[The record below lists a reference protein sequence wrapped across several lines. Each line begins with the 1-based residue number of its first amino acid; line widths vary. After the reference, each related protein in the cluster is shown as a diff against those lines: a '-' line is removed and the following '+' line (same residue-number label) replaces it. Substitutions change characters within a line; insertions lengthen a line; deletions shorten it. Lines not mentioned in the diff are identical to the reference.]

1 MLNFSDY
8 LLTDEAPPKKIGS
21 TKEGKLIYSFLR
33 GPVPMDWLYAA
44 SALNGSALKVGI
56 LLWHIS
62 GLNKQDPTVIM
73 RKKHCIKLDLS
84 RHARYRALESLKKA
98 GLISIAQSPGQLPS
112 ITILK
117 SSL

>member
-8 LLTDEAPPKKIGS
+8 ILTSKAPPKKNGAM
-21 TKEGKLIYSFLR
+21 KEGKLTYSFLR

-44 SALNGSALKVGI
+44 SALNGSALKVGF
-56 LLWHIS
+56 LLWYIS
-62 GLNKQDPTVIM
+62 GLNKQDPTVTI
-73 RKKHCIKLDLS
+73 RKKHCTELGLS

-98 GLISIAQSPGQLPS
+98 GLINVAQSPGQLPS